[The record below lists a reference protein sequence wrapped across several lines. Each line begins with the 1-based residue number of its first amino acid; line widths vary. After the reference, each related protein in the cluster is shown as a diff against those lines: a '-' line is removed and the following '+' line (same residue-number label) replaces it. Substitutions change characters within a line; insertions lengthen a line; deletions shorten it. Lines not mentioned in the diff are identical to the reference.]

1 MVLKFMLPLKELESY
16 RVEIDNYINE
26 IHPRHFSKEY
36 LSFVSGKIKYK
47 NLSEDID
54 KSLSEPNWDMLD
66 RPKSYLRPL
75 IFLLL
80 MGGLGKQPK
89 DFVKYAT
96 ILELIH
102 NGTLIHDDIEDYA
115 KTRRGDKPTY
125 LKYGLD
131 IAVNSANL
139 MYFTP
144 FLIFKKY
151 SKELSDKI
159 KLSAYEVLIEHLN
172 RVTWGQGLDIY
183 WHRVDKIPSIEDYL
197 QMCCYKTGAIDRM
210 VFSLAG
216 VLAEVSETN
225 HEILNQFGEKLGI
238 CLQLHDDFSDAC
250 SDDRKVIGGKDIGND
265 ITEGKKSIVNIITL
279 INLEDKDKRE
289 LLNILS
295 EHTSDSKKIESALRL
310 IEKSNSL
317 VEVLDLAEREFNNIK
332 ETSSKI
338 LNEKYSKMMN
348 LFIDAMIEDMK
359 IKYSCRKVR

>member
-1 MVLKFMLPLKELESY
+1 MLPLKELELHMKEFDKY
-16 RVEIDNYINE
+16 MGE

-36 LSFVSGKIKYK
+36 LSFVSGKITYHD
-47 NLSEDID
+47 LSKDIE

-80 MGGLGKQPK
+80 MGGLGKDPK
-89 DFVKYAT
+89 DFVKYAA

-115 KTRRGDKPTY
+115 QTRRGDKPTY

-144 FLIFKKY
+144 FLMFKKY
-151 SKELSDKI
+151 SNELSDKT
-159 KLSAYEVLIEHLN
+159 KLNAYDVLIEHLN

-183 WHRVDKIPSIEDYL
+183 WHKINNIPTIGDYL

-216 VLAEVSETN
+216 VLAEIDETKK
-225 HEILNQFGEKLGI
+225 EILKEFGEKFGI
-238 CLQLHDDFSDAC
+238 CLQIHDDFSDAC
-250 SDDRKVIGGKDIGND
+250 SENRGLIGGKNLGND

-279 INLEDKDKRE
+279 INLKENDRE
-289 LLNILS
+289 VLLNILG
-295 EHTSDSKKIESALRL
+295 EHTSDPKKIENALNL
-310 IEKSNSL
+310 IEKSGSL
-317 VEVLDLAEREFNNIK
+317 VEVLKIAKKEF
-332 ETSSKI
+332 SYLRGLSPKI
-338 LNEKYSKMMN
+338 LNNKYSKMMN
-348 LFIDAMIEDMK
+348 SFIDAMIEDME
-359 IKYSCRKVR
+359 IKYSGRVIR